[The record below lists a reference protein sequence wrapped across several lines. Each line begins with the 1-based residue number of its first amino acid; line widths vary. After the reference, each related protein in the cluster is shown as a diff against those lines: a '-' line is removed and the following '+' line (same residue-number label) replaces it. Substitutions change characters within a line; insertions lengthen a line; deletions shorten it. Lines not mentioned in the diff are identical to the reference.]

1 MALKVFSIVSL
12 LDPQE
17 APDSARKIL
26 EGTILAMP
34 VQEQVKLDIKI
45 KDREAKV
52 IFQIVRNNADIFLL
66 GANAFKA
73 FGIELRWKAK
83 EAVAQRESRHGY
95 SSGVHLNTWRMK
107 RENMQTNEDAS
118 AAKGSRVRME
128 RR

>member
-1 MALKVFSIVSL
+1 
-12 LDPQE
+12 
-17 APDSARKIL
+17 
-26 EGTILAMP
+26 MP

-73 FGIELRWKAK
+73 VGIELRWKARK
-83 EAVAQRESRHGY
+83 AVMQRASGY
-95 SSGVHLNTWRMK
+95 GDSSGVHLNTWRMK
-107 RENMQTNEDAS
+107 RENMQTNVDAS
-118 AAKGSRVRME
+118 VAKGSRVRME